1 MKIPKTSS
9 GVEVNLATETC
20 TDTVTDLTVLPTTM
34 FTAPTSRL
42 CGTAARV
49 VQYDA
54 SEAQIRS
61 VVGTTCGCR
70 QSVSKLLFL
79 STHQSKYKILNN
91 NIFIVI
97 FDKLPNIA

>member
-1 MKIPKTSS
+1 MKIPRSPQND
-9 GVEVNLATETC
+9 VINLATETC

-70 QSVSKLLFL
+70 QRVSKLLFVCSHL
-79 STHQSKYKILNN
+79 SKY
-91 NIFIVI
+91 
-97 FDKLPNIA
+97 